1 VCGLNRYAILFLA
14 LMLSSML
21 LMSACRNRVD
31 DSDLVN
37 AWTLCEALEY
47 EEAFPIVREYL
58 FLHPDNSVAH
68 YLLGKCY
75 QQRENPA
82 LTLAKG
88 ELDMALFLFDR
99 DGDLS
104 VLSEAMTGSEYRA
117 TLHCDIVL
125 VLLRTI
131 IEAEEQGMPPNAGI
145 PILRI
150 ALEHARKAAYFNPE
164 SAFILD
170 LTQTLE
176 SMLDAAESSPKSMI
190 PDIPQ
195 APDPKPVPASPQGT
209 WTA

>member
-1 VCGLNRYAILFLA
+1 
-14 LMLSSML
+14 
-21 LMSACRNRVD
+21 MSACQGTID
-31 DSDLVN
+31 DSDLVI
-37 AWTLCEALEY
+37 AYTLCEKLEY
-47 EEAFPIVREYL
+47 EKAFPIVREYL
-58 FLHPDNSVAH
+58 LRYPDNSVAH

-75 QQRENPA
+75 QQREDAA

-104 VLSEAMTGSEYRA
+104 VLSEAMTASEYRA

-150 ALEHARKAAYFNPE
+150 ALEHARKAAYFNPD
-164 SAFILD
+164 SVFILD

-176 SMLDAAESSPKSMI
+176 TMIAAAENPPKSI
-190 PDIPQ
+190 VPESPRRTV
-195 APDPKPVPASPQGT
+195 PKPNPLPPPGRIFT
-209 WTA
+209 

>member
-131 IEAEEQGMPPNAGI
+131 IEAEEQGMPPNAEY
-145 PILRI
+145 PFC
-150 ALEHARKAAYFNPE
+150 ALPLNMQERRPTLIRNQHL
-164 SAFILD
+164 S
-170 LTQTLE
+170 LTSLKPWRACSTQQKVPQE
-176 SMLDAAESSPKSMI
+176 YDPRYPPSP
-190 PDIPQ
+190 
-195 APDPKPVPASPQGT
+195 
-209 WTA
+209 